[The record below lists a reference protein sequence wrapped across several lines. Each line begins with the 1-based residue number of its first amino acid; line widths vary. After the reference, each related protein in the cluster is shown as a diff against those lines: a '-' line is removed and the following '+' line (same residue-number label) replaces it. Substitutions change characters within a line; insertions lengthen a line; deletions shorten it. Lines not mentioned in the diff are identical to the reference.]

1 MVVAVAAVVV
11 ADAAEKRE
19 DGCGCGFN
27 MGLLTSFVS
36 FRYFTSGFFSQSS
49 FRNFVV
55 SVFYSFLVSGCF

>member
-36 FRYFTSGFFSQSS
+36 FRYLTSVFFS
-49 FRNFVV
+49 RFVV
-55 SVFYSFLVSGCF
+55 VS